1 LLANELFGHEKG
13 AYTGAD
19 TVKKGLL
26 EVAEGGTLFLD
37 EITEMSSVRQVK
49 LLRTVQ
55 EREIMRVGGTQSRAI
70 NVRFITATN
79 LNLQQEV
86 NNGNFRRDLFF
97 RINVIMIHLPSL
109 VERKDDIPLLIQYFL
124 KKYATWI
131 KKGVT
136 EISPE
141 ALELLMKY
149 DFPGNV
155 RELENIIERGVALAQ
170 GDTIDIEHLA
180 EEIRSLT
187 LKTYRRKEDGS
198 VPSLAEQ
205 ERSYIQWVLNEAGG
219 NKSLAAQQ
227 LGIDRVSLWRKLKKG
242 NTAPSE

>member
-1 LLANELFGHEKG
+1 
-13 AYTGAD
+13 
-19 TVKKGLL
+19 
-26 EVAEGGTLFLD
+26 
-37 EITEMSSVRQVK
+37 MSSVRQVK